1 MEYLKLIG
9 IVIIVVGFACKLDS
23 ILVIM
28 VAAIATALEAVVE
41 HPEGDIAGVGG
52 GSEHWARLLC
62 AVECGLGA
70 AASRGRAGAEG
81 VRRACAYGRAGA
93 AGAHRVFGP
102 RALIARCEM
111 GAVRVYR
118 AF

>member
-28 VAAIATALEAVVE
+28 VAAIATSLEAVVE

-52 GSEHWARLLC
+52 GSE
-62 AVECGLGA
+62 
-70 AASRGRAGAEG
+70 
-81 VRRACAYGRAGA
+81 Y
-93 AGAHRVFGP
+93 
-102 RALIARCEM
+102 
-111 GAVRVYR
+111 
-118 AF
+118 

>member
-28 VAAIATALEAVVE
+28 AAVIATALEAVVE

-52 GSEHWARLLC
+52 GSEHWAMLSC
-62 AVECGLGA
+62 AVERGLGA
-70 AASRGRAGAEG
+70 AALCVRAGVG
-81 VRRACAYGRAGA
+81 
-93 AGAHRVFGP
+93 
-102 RALIARCEM
+102 
-111 GAVRVYR
+111 
-118 AF
+118 

>member
-41 HPEGDIAGVGG
+41 HPEATSLAWTVEASTRRGCLV
-52 GSEHWARLLC
+52 RLS
-62 AVECGLGA
+62 VD
-70 AASRGRAGAEG
+70 
-81 VRRACAYGRAGA
+81 
-93 AGAHRVFGP
+93 
-102 RALIARCEM
+102 
-111 GAVRVYR
+111 
-118 AF
+118 

>member
-1 MEYLKLIG
+1 MRIISAKLCRWARFREILPFVARLFHKKRGKGGGVAEYLKLIG

-52 GSEHWARLLC
+52 GSEH
-62 AVECGLGA
+62 
-70 AASRGRAGAEG
+70 
-81 VRRACAYGRAGA
+81 
-93 AGAHRVFGP
+93 
-102 RALIARCEM
+102 
-111 GAVRVYR
+111 
-118 AF
+118 